1 MSKVN
6 EYKKW
11 DFDIEF
17 EESINS
23 MSENQRL
30 VSNLNI
36 TSI

>member
-1 MSKVN
+1 MSTLN
-6 EYKKW
+6 ESKKW

-30 VSNLNI
+30 VSDLYI